1 MILILEKELTE
12 IIESDIL
19 MIDILKIVRGL
30 ELNDCW
36 IGAGFVRNK
45 VWDEKHGMKRTE
57 LNDVDV
63 IYFDKSIK

>member
-1 MILILEKELTE
+1 MNLILEKEL
-12 IIESDIL
+12 IELIENDIL

-30 ELNDCW
+30 EVNDCW
-36 IGAGFVRNK
+36 VGAGFVRNK
-45 VWDEKHGMKRTE
+45 VWDEKHEMKRTE